1 MKTADDKNLTVFRNK
16 MIMIYL
22 SYSWILMLPNII
34 FLILSILINS
44 PLPLMFSL
52 IFFNLIAYINF
63 KSRGMTNSVTF
74 NENEIVFNKK
84 GRIIIIDNSDY
95 GITNVVSKGW
105 WRGIYL
111 EDKKNNKAVIWKHE
125 FSSGSWN
132 ALFDNLKKNSKFK
145 ISDKDWTGLKYFNV

>member
-1 MKTADDKNLTVFRNK
+1 MKTADDGNLTVFRNK

-34 FLILSILINS
+34 FLILSVLINS
-44 PLPLMFSL
+44 PLPLVFSL
-52 IFFNLIAYINF
+52 IFINLIAYLNF
-63 KSRGMTNSVTF
+63 TSRGMTNSVTF

-84 GRIIIIDNSDY
+84 GRVIIIDNSDY
-95 GITNVVSKGW
+95 GMTNVVSKGW

-111 EDKKNNKAVIWKHE
+111 EDKKNNKVVIWKHE
-125 FSSGSWN
+125 FSLNNWN
-132 ALFDNLKKNSKFK
+132 ALFENLKTNSKFE

>member
-34 FLILSILINS
+34 FLILSVLINS
-44 PLPLMFSL
+44 PLPLVFSL
-52 IFFNLIAYINF
+52 IFINLIAYLNF
-63 KSRGMTNSVTF
+63 TSRGMTNSVTF

-84 GRIIIIDNSDY
+84 GRVIIIDNSDY
-95 GITNVVSKGW
+95 GMTNVVSKGW

-111 EDKKNNKAVIWKHE
+111 EDKKNNKVVIWKHE
-125 FSSGSWN
+125 FSLNNWN
-132 ALFDNLKKNSKFK
+132 ALFENLKTNSKFE